1 MMSQYIKHRNEKDG
15 KINGVD
21 ILETSVDSNMRA
33 LRILKEIDL
42 SKIHLL
48 IVNNEIEDFEAS
60 MRLNLKN
67 NDLEKSA
74 SLKINSK

>member
-1 MMSQYIKHRNEKDG
+1 MSQYIKHRNEKDG